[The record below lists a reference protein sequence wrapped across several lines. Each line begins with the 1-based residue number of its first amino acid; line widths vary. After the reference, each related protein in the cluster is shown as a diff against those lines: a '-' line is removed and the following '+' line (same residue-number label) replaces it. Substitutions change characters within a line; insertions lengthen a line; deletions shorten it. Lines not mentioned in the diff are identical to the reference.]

1 VSGVEGSIA
10 TVRRRL
16 NERHEADIA
25 EMARLDR
32 LIERHKRKRDSIR
45 PPYAGA
51 MLEEV
56 FREIVSHTPGRSFRV
71 MGPFGLGSEYGVSVE
86 EDGAHLAHFT
96 FRSAEGADARLVDT
110 SVDTGRF
117 AQNTLGRANGMHHPS
132 KDMPEDV
139 TTWLAMIEQ
148 QIAENRLR
156 AMARE

>member
-1 VSGVEGSIA
+1 MSGVEGSIA

-96 FRSAEGADARLVDT
+96 FRSPRARTPVWSTRPSTPVGSRRTRSDGRTACIIRRRTCRRT
-110 SVDTGRF
+110 SPRGS
-117 AQNTLGRANGMHHPS
+117 P
-132 KDMPEDV
+132 
-139 TTWLAMIEQ
+139 
-148 QIAENRLR
+148 
-156 AMARE
+156 